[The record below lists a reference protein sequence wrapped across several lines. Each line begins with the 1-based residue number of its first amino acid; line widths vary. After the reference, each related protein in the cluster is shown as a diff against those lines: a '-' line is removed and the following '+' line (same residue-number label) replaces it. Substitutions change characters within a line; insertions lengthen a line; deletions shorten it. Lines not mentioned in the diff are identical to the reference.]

1 MFGRGNQKYPI
12 PATLLKLKE
21 MNEQIVHDLEVEL
34 DDILEIYMDYD
45 LNNQD
50 AEFAYSGHPLDVIPF
65 AFTAFGGEHFGFLT
79 DFGSVTDLEDAPVVF
94 VQALPS
100 EEFHVTLIARNIRD
114 YLGLFLTYKCMINMF
129 STVNEPSQEPSAVE
143 THPHLSAVEAKLIH
157 ELGIQKI
164 EPVSYRQNMLRER
177 SKEVV
182 QTINGI
188 GVKRM
193 TACELGPT
201 FNVEEYDKYDVLNNK
216 VREFFQEACL
226 ESKLACIADLQ
237 EAGILLTH
245 TYDLN
250 EFLINELRAM
260 GCIYESRILELTTK
274 SYDFSMSST
283 LHEIIPEI

>member
-1 MFGRGNQKYPI
+1 M
-12 PATLLKLKE
+12 
-21 MNEQIVHDLEVEL
+21 
-34 DDILEIYMDYD
+34 
-45 LNNQD
+45 
-50 AEFAYSGHPLDVIPF
+50 
-65 AFTAFGGEHFGFLT
+65 
-79 DFGSVTDLEDAPVVF
+79 F

-193 TACELGPT
+193 TARELGPT

-216 VREFFQEACL
+216 VREFF
-226 ESKLACIADLQ
+226 SR
-237 EAGILLTH
+237 GLLR
-245 TYDLN
+245 
-250 EFLINELRAM
+250 E
-260 GCIYESRILELTTK
+260 
-274 SYDFSMSST
+274 
-283 LHEIIPEI
+283 